1 MCLSFIRE
9 TAMMCDAVAYLTEH
23 LDALTTQLYDGISFI
38 IPRTILFNF
47 PQTSEQRIFGLLMR
61 CLMTLHKA
69 KQFQAILVAGQA
81 SFYGEASAVAL
92 AQLQA
97 GIACLRVKLG
107 GHGHYNR
114 FVAALEQRIAVLPPK
129 NDYLAKQQ
137 GFIRGLL
144 DQLDEGCWP

>member
-1 MCLSFIRE
+1 M
-9 TAMMCDAVAYLTEH
+9 
-23 LDALTTQLYDGISFI
+23 
-38 IPRTILFNF
+38 
-47 PQTSEQRIFGLLMR
+47 
-61 CLMTLHKA
+61 
-69 KQFQAILVAGQA
+69 
-81 SFYGEASAVAL
+81 AL

-107 GHGHYNR
+107 GHSHYNR

-144 DQLDEGCWP
+144 DHLDEGCWP